1 MVKDGLVD
9 ADELAGKMERLIL
22 NVEDQYVDYLSNL
35 KENININRSTEI
47 PPKREMAGKYQ
58 YKKVFESFKRKARE
72 NCQCKISLPTQVYS
86 IW

>member
-47 PPKREMAGKYQ
+47 PPKREMAEKYQ
-58 YKKVFESFKRKARE
+58 YKKDSKYKTGGHLKFYRSDGAK
-72 NCQCKISLPTQVYS
+72 LPHNKPH
-86 IW
+86 